1 MAYSETLVADVFDS
15 ESVTTGADA
24 TSAAISTSTAIQ
36 GHLTVKVL
44 FDSSAT
50 GDLRVDILT
59 SPDNTLY
66 DNQAFDTMT
75 LASTDMDD
83 SYIVT
88 KSRAFNLQGI
98 RYMKVLVHNGDG
110 ATCTVDAHLVK
121 ATL

>member
-1 MAYSETLVADVFDS
+1 MAYTETLIADVFDT
-15 ESVTTGADA
+15 EVVTASSTA
-24 TSAAISTSTAIQ
+24 TSSAISVVNAIQ
-36 GHLTVKVL
+36 GHLTVKCL

-50 GDLRVDILT
+50 GDLTVEILT

-66 DNQAFDTMT
+66 DNIPFDSMT

-88 KSRAFNLQGI
+88 KSKSLNVQGI
-98 RYMKVLVHNGDG
+98 RYIKVLVRNGD
-110 ATCTVDAHLVK
+110 AASCTVDAHFVK